1 MVREP
6 FPFHVMK
13 KGYAISLGVNAVLL
27 SALVAQWMTTHTS
40 AVNPPNAKVAAPA
53 FSPHNE
59 PRQARAADVE
69 PHSVIDGWRNW
80 IDPLRAAR
88 VPTDV
93 LAGLVRADFDHRWQ
107 TRQSALQA
115 KYMRG
120 EIDAD
125 GLAAAGLEHDAEL
138 ERELQAALGPE
149 AFREWDMSRLLAGLN
164 VDQAQLSARERSAV
178 YELEHNL
185 RDELHQAQL
194 ERFNGRIDQA
204 TLDAQEQ
211 HAQETANQKLGALL
225 GEQRA
230 SGLQGADDT
239 PGRLKRALNDL
250 PLAPTQ
256 LDALAHAQGEWDRQR
271 SDLVSLQVNTQ
282 NPALDDAIQ
291 ANDEE
296 WRRKFE
302 QIAGPEAFDRYV
314 SSQDSRY
321 VDLQRFAGQWG
332 LTSGKVDGV
341 FASIENFEETVREF
355 RSDANDRNV
364 APSEINATLEQFTQ
378 RTEQNLKAQLG
389 DATYGRL
396 ESNGIK
402 IALTP

>member
-1 MVREP
+1 
-6 FPFHVMK
+6 
-13 KGYAISLGVNAVLL
+13 
-27 SALVAQWMTTHTS
+27 
-40 AVNPPNAKVAAPA
+40 
-53 FSPHNE
+53 
-59 PRQARAADVE
+59 
-69 PHSVIDGWRNW
+69 
-80 IDPLRAAR
+80 LRAAR

-282 NPALDDAIQ
+282 NPALDDAIH

-302 QIAGPEAFDRYV
+302 QIAGPEAFNRYLRL
-314 SSQDSRY
+314 QDSRY

-332 LTSGKVDGV
+332 LPPGKVDGV
-341 FASIENFEETVREF
+341 FASIENFEDTVREF
-355 RSDANDRNV
+355 RNDANDRNI

-378 RTEQNLKAQLG
+378 RMEQDLKAQLG
-389 DATYGRL
+389 DVNFDRL

-402 IALTP
+402 VALMP

>member
-1 MVREP
+1 
-6 FPFHVMK
+6 MK
-13 KGYAISLGVNAVLL
+13 NGYAISVGVNAVLL
-27 SALVAQWMTTHTS
+27 SILVAQWTAMH
-40 AVNPPNAKVAAPA
+40 APVVNPRTGGVATPA
-53 FSPHNE
+53 FSRHNGSQ
-59 PRQARAADVE
+59 PSRATGVG
-69 PHSVIDGWRNW
+69 PVPFIDGWRNW
-80 IDPLRAAR
+80 IDPLRAAQ

-93 LAGLVRADFDHRWQ
+93 LAGLVQADFDHRWQ

-138 ERELQAALGPE
+138 RRELQAALGPGP
-149 AFREWDMSRLLAGLN
+149 FREWDMNRLLAGLN
-164 VDQAQLSARERSAV
+164 VDRMQLSDRERGAV
-178 YELEHNL
+178 YDLERNL
-185 RDELHQAQL
+185 RDELQQAQV
-194 ERFNGRIDQA
+194 ERFKGRIDQA
-204 TLDAQEQ
+204 TLNAQEQ
-211 HAQETANQKLGALL
+211 QAQEAANQRLSALL

-239 PGRLKRALNDL
+239 LGRLKRALNDL

-256 LDALAHAQGEWDRQR
+256 LDALTHAQEEWDRQR
-271 SDLVSLQVNTQ
+271 SNLVSLQVNTQ

-321 VDLQRFAGQWG
+321 VDLQRFATQWG
-332 LTSGKVDGV
+332 LKPGKIDDV
-341 FASIENFEETVREF
+341 FASIENFEDTVREF
-355 RSDANDRNV
+355 RSDASDRNV

-378 RTEQNLKAQLG
+378 RTEQDLKAQLG
-389 DATYGRL
+389 DTTYARL